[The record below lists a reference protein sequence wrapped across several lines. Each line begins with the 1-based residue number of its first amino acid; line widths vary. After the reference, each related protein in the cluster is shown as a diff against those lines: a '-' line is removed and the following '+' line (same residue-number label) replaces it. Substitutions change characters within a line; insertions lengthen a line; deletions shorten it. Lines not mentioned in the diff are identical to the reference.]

1 MTVPTDP
8 PPPPA
13 TVGTAP
19 ETAYAVNQIIG
30 QHLRAFS
37 QNKLTV
43 GQDHNWLNTVDLK
56 AAPYYFDASQE
67 TLIKSAIADLDTA
80 LDAIDMT
87 FISRIIGLA

>member
-1 MTVPTDP
+1 MTVPEP

-19 ETAYAVNQIIG
+19 QDAFAVNQIIG

-37 QNKLTV
+37 QSKLTV
-43 GQDHNWLNTVDLK
+43 SQDHNWLDTVDLK
-56 AAPYYFDASQE
+56 AAPYYFAEEQE